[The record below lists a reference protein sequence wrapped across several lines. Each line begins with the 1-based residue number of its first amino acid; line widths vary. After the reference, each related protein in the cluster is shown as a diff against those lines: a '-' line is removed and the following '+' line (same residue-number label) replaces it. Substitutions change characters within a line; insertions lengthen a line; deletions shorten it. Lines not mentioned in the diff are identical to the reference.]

1 MRNPPPVTLIFFL
14 AAGAMIAGMIWA
26 ANSGGGAPRGIE
38 TLAESAPQSR
48 NERIAALAADWP
60 REPDYAPIFNALDPS
75 FAVIETSAS
84 AFDPGDDYFGLPRTE
99 GYETV
104 YAYCGACHSLRIVMQ
119 QHVTPERWS
128 EILIWMSE
136 KQGMPELPPEDAA
149 IVLDYLSEHFGS
161 AG

>member
-1 MRNPPPVTLIFFL
+1 MMRNPPPVTLMFFL

-26 ANSGGGAPRGIE
+26 ANSGGAPQGVE

-48 NERIAALAADWP
+48 RKRIAALASDWP
-60 REPDYAPIFNALDPS
+60 REPDYTPIFNALDPS
-75 FAVIETSAS
+75 FYVIETSAS
-84 AFDPGDDYFGLPRTE
+84 AFNPGDDFFGLPRTE

-119 QHVTPERWS
+119 QHATPERWS

-136 KQGMPELPPEDAA
+136 KQGMPELPSEDAA

-161 AG
+161 AD